1 MLVAEGE
8 SGSWGASRERLLVG
22 RSVSPHRGHILRK
35 QRAGSIFLLSIQ
47 SHSLDQVHRGHLL
60 LHPFICINQKIFGPC
75 KIHVSQLIPQFLEN
89 TNQVY
94 LNLEKKKSFRVF
106 YFPHK
111 RWREHPFYLVI
122 YFLLCIQSYEIACY
136 KVMDTAL
143 PLIFF
148 PASLLIPTLLKQ
160 GTNYIINPQWDLS
173 SISYK
178 SSSGNNLYN
187 QVVLSISKMKKCKKD
202 SNKQFHLGQHQKE

>member
-94 LNLEKKKSFRVF
+94 LNLEKRFSI
-106 YFPHK
+106 FPIRGGGSTHSIQSSI
-111 RWREHPFYLVI
+111 FSCAYS
-122 YFLLCIQSYEIACY
+122 QSYEIACF
-136 KVMDTAL
+136 KVMDAEL
-143 PLIFF
+143 LLIFF
-148 PASLLIPTLLKQ
+148 PASLLVHTLLKQ

-173 SISYK
+173 STSYK
-178 SSSGNNLYN
+178 SSSGNNL
-187 QVVLSISKMKKCKKD
+187 
-202 SNKQFHLGQHQKE
+202 

>member
-8 SGSWGASRERLLVG
+8 SGSWGTSRERLLVG

-106 YFPHK
+106 YFPH
-111 RWREHPFYLVI
+111 RGGSNTHSIQSSTFSCACNHVRLLILRSRMQSFLCI
-122 YFLLCIQSYEIACY
+122 FLLISFL
-136 KVMDTAL
+136 V
-143 PLIFF
+143 
-148 PASLLIPTLLKQ
+148 PTLPKQ
-160 GTNYIINPQWDLS
+160 GINSIINPQWDLS
-173 SISYK
+173 SIFFR
-178 SSSGNNLYN
+178 SSSGNA
-187 QVVLSISKMKKCKKD
+187 Q
-202 SNKQFHLGQHQKE
+202 